1 VSSAV
6 AGGWLVANISADGSN
21 DPFKTADSGKPLPGL
36 KIMLPADEVA
46 NISRVLSQ
54 VHSVTK
60 ETLFLDVAVPM
71 PTSDG

>member
-1 VSSAV
+1 
-6 AGGWLVANISADGSN
+6 
-21 DPFKTADSGKPLPGL
+21 
-36 KIMLPADEVA
+36 MLPADEVA